1 MIDYFQKKKKKKE
14 SYEEKTTKGTG
25 KESLVQSSQSESIE
39 MSALKDDD
47 VMQFVKTVRPEVRDL
62 LQTDANF
69 HDDNVLR

>member
-1 MIDYFQKKKKKKE
+1 
-14 SYEEKTTKGTG
+14 
-25 KESLVQSSQSESIE
+25 